1 MFEPRSIEEQEFVK
15 TPFFFSYSSLNKLSF
30 SPRAFYAHYILKQR
44 EEKPESFLIE
54 GKLIH
59 ALLLEKDKF
68 DDNFI
73 ISPSKIPNPNIKELI
88 DYVYY
93 QSEKTLD
100 SKLIDYTDCIIDYLK
115 QINLYQTLKTDQ
127 QRLDK
132 INTSENQSYFEFL
145 KIKES
150 KIIVSQETYN
160 KCVKGV
166 EIIKEDKVVKTKLI
180 TETSWELLECLNEI
194 ELKYFDKEQ
203 DIGFKGVLDNLVI
216 DYQNKVVLIN
226 DLKTTSK
233 SIGDFE
239 ETVQYYNYWLQAAM
253 YYKLVSNQILS
264 RFKDQEL
271 WRIEFNFIVYDA
283 YEQVYCFPV
292 SNETMELWTSK
303 FIQRIE
309 EAKYHLNSGDFTLP
323 YRFAMGNVTL

>member
-30 SPRAFYAHYILKQR
+30 SPRAFYAHYILKQK

-59 ALLLEKDKF
+59 ALLLEKEKF
-68 DDNFI
+68 EDNFI
-73 ISPSKIPNPNIKELI
+73 ICPSKIPNPNIKELI
-88 DYVYY
+88 DSIYKEEDV
-93 QSEKTLD
+93 SLD
-100 SKLIDYTDCIIDYLK
+100 SKLIDFTDSIIFYLK

-166 EIIKEDKVVKTKLI
+166 EIIKEDKAVSNKLI
-180 TETSWELLECLNEI
+180 TQSSWELLECFNEI

-203 DIGFKGVLDNLVI
+203 GIGFKGVLDNLVI
-216 DYQNKVVLIN
+216 DLQNKVIRIN

-233 SIGDFE
+233 SISDFE
-239 ETVQYYNYWLQAAM
+239 DTIQYYNYWLQAVM
-253 YYKLVSNQILS
+253 YHKLVSKQILA

-292 SNETMELWTSK
+292 SDATMKLWTSK

-323 YRFAMGNVTL
+323 YRFAIGNVTL

>member
-30 SPRAFYAHYILKQR
+30 SPRVFYAHYILNQR

-88 DYVYY
+88 DSIYKEEEVIL
-93 QSEKTLD
+93 E
-100 SKLIDYTDCIIDYLK
+100 SKLSDYSDSIIFYLK

-166 EIIKEDKVVKTKLI
+166 ERIKEDKVVSSKLI
-180 TETSWELLECLNEI
+180 TQSSWELLECFNEI

-203 DIGFKGVLDNLVI
+203 GIGFKGVLDNLVI
-216 DYQNKVVLIN
+216 DYQNKVVRIN
-226 DLKTTSK
+226 DLKTTGK
-233 SIGDFE
+233 SIVDFE

-253 YYKLVSNQILS
+253 YYKLVKNQILS

-271 WRIEFNFIVYDA
+271 WTIEFNFIVYDA

-303 FIQRIE
+303 FIQKVE